1 MSSKPP
7 VGHDALES
15 WDSLNEFIMKANEKT
30 CRELLDIEQKNRNRS
45 QFVKR
50 IHSRLNKVRADEER
64 KKLGI
69 GK

>member
-15 WDSLNEFIMKANEKT
+15 WESLNEFIMKANQKDCES
-30 CRELLDIEQKNRNRS
+30 LLDIEQTNRNRS

-50 IHSRLNKVRADEER
+50 IHSRLNKVRADAER
-64 KKLGI
+64 KTLGI